1 MITTRDVRV
10 VFGGTIALN
19 AVDLDLEPGIVGLF
33 GPNGSG
39 KSTLLRVLSGLL
51 PPTSGT
57 VLLDG
62 VPLDLRAEALR
73 RRLGYAGHASG
84 LYDVLTVREN
94 LELFARL
101 YGSDLRV
108 EHVIDALD
116 LGSVG
121 ATRVGNL
128 SAGWVRRVSVARAM
142 VHDPDLL
149 LLDEPYA
156 NLDDDAGETVSV
168 AIRAWHGPGKIAVI
182 ATHGAKR
189 VRAFADAGIVLR
201 RGEVA
206 SYRSSFATPEPV

>member
-1 MITTRDVRV
+1 MISTRDVRV

-19 AVDLDLEPGIVGLF
+19 AVDLELEAGIVGLF

-39 KSTLLRVLSGLL
+39 KSTLLRVFSGLL
-51 PPTSGT
+51 PPTAGA
-57 VLLDG
+57 VLLEG
-62 VPLDLRAEALR
+62 APIDLRDESVR

-84 LYDVLTVREN
+84 LYDTLTVREN

-101 YGSDLRV
+101 YGAVQRV
-108 EHVIDALD
+108 ERVIDALG
-116 LGSVG
+116 LQSVVG
-121 ATRVGNL
+121 TRVANL
-128 SAGWVRRVSVARAM
+128 SAGWVRRVAVARAM

-156 NLDDDAGETVSV
+156 NLDDDASETVST
-168 AIRAWHGPGKIAVI
+168 AIRAWKSAGKIAVI

>member
-1 MITTRDVRV
+1 MIATRDVRV

-19 AVDLDLEPGIVGLF
+19 DVELDLKEGIVGLF

-39 KSTLLRVLSGLL
+39 KSTLLRVLCGLL
-51 PPTSGT
+51 PPTSGK
-57 VLLDG
+57 VLFEG
-62 VPLDLRAEALR
+62 APLELRDESLR

-84 LYDVLTVREN
+84 LYDTLTVREN
-94 LELFARL
+94 LDLFARL
-101 YGSDLRV
+101 YGAAAGVPETVDRLELSV
-108 EHVIDALD
+108 VA
-116 LGSVG
+116 GS
-121 ATRVGNL
+121 RVGNL
-128 SAGWVRRVSVARAM
+128 SAGFVRRVAVARAL

-156 NLDDDAGETVSV
+156 NLDDDASEVVSR
-168 AIRAWHGPGKIAVI
+168 AIRAWHSPGKIAVI

-206 SYRSSFATPEPV
+206 SYRASFTPEPV